1 MEKKSEE
8 SEEILSNNDN
18 NIIVG
23 KNYTLD
29 DNSETNETQI
39 PIDEPTS
46 KVLNEINNRSHSIIT
61 LTKAL
66 LLKLL
71 MNQEDKLENY
81 SDEMYDEL
89 YKRINGY
96 SENAEYVLKSYK
108 TFYDS
113 EKKTINV
120 VDVTFLAQIW
130 TGDMYNSDGID
141 ALKELLGELNNDF
154 FSLKHVQL

>member
-1 MEKKSEE
+1 METNSLENLKNVSTEV
-8 SEEILSNNDN
+8 DN
-18 NIIVG
+18 NTNNVI
-23 KNYTLD
+23 D
-29 DNSETNETQI
+29 ETCI

-46 KVLNEINNRSHSIIT
+46 NVLCEINHKSHSIII

-71 MNQEDKLENY
+71 MIHEGKPQEDKLENY

-89 YKRINGY
+89 YKRINGH
-96 SENAEYVLKSYK
+96 SENAEYVIKSYK

-113 EKKTINV
+113 EKKTINISE
-120 VDVTFLAQIW
+120 VTFLAQIW

-141 ALKELLGELNNDF
+141 ALRELLVELVNDF
-154 FSLKHVQL
+154 NYLKNINII